1 MLHLKHFIM
10 FTLILFAPAA
20 GRAQATK
27 DEKPTVA
34 VVDFEVKAPGIDRSA
49 GAGMSE
55 VLTNA
60 LFETGRYRVVDRSS
74 MDKIME
80 EQKRVLCGSVDPAS
94 GAAIGKLI
102 GAQYLVVGALIKLG
116 EKQVTGGV
124 LGIAKKAAGGAVG
137 LGVLTYEAQVSLSLK
152 VVNATTGEVMASK
165 TLDKKKKATGVA
177 VGSLL
182 GKIPVGGVVYKSKSM
197 EDAMEEAMREA
208 VALVNE
214 QLPAEIA
221 GTGTAFDPAKDCA
234 NLTGL
239 TAPKIM
245 VVIPEV
251 HLTRRIPDPAGE
263 TEIIR
268 RFVEANFNLVD
279 QSQVTAIR
287 NQEKVLNA
295 VNDPALAASLG
306 VEFGADII
314 IIGEAFSEFAGNEK
328 GMFSCRARVEARAVA
343 TRTGKILAADGQHAS
358 GLDISENVAAK
369 TALRNAGAQIGQ
381 YFMQQLCKKV
391 GESEPALTAVEIFL
405 GSTNFAQLRAME
417 KLLANVK
424 GIKSLKKN
432 LTGSVGRIQVE
443 YEGNGET
450 LADALLEAQT
460 AETPFEITSVSAA
473 KIDVSMKAMAAK

>member
-1 MLHLKHFIM
+1 MTRFKQALIIIIL
-10 FTLILFAPAA
+10 FTLVASY
-20 GRAQATK
+20 AQPN
-27 DEKPTVA
+27 DRNKPTVA
-34 VVDFEVKAPGIDRSA
+34 VVDFEVKASGVDRNA

-80 EQKRVLCGSVDPAS
+80 EQKRVLWGSVDAAS
-94 GAAIGKLI
+94 GAEIGKLI

-116 EKQVTGGV
+116 EKEVKGGV

-137 LGVLTYEAQVSLSLK
+137 LGVLTFEAQVSLALK
-152 VVNATTGEVMASK
+152 VINATTGEIMASK
-165 TLDKKKKATGVA
+165 TVDKKKKSTGIA

-182 GKIPVGGVVYKSKSM
+182 NKIPVGGVIYKSKSM
-197 EDAMEEAMREA
+197 EDAMAEALQEA
-208 VALVNE
+208 VALINE
-214 QLPAEIA
+214 QLPVEVV
-221 GTGTAFDPAKDCA
+221 TPTPAFDPAKDCA

-239 TAPKIM
+239 TAQKIM

-268 RFVEANFNLVD
+268 LFVEANFNLVD
-279 QSQVTAIR
+279 QGQVAAIR

-295 VNDPALAASLG
+295 VNDPALAMALG

-328 GMFSCRARVEARAVA
+328 GMFSCRARVEARAIA

-369 TALRNAGAQIGQ
+369 TALRNAGGQIGH
-381 YFMQQLCKKV
+381 YFMQQLCKKM
-391 GESEPALTAVEIFL
+391 GDIEPELTAVEIFL
-405 GSTNFAQLRAME
+405 GSTSFKQLREME
-417 KLLANVK
+417 KLLTNVR

-432 LTGSVGRIQVE
+432 LTGSVGRIHVE
-443 YEGNGET
+443 YEGNGEG

-460 AETPFEITSVSAA
+460 AEVPFEITSVSAA
-473 KIDVSMKAMAAK
+473 KVDVSMKAVAEK

>member
-1 MLHLKHFIM
+1 MFRLKRFC
-10 FTLILFAPAA
+10 TALILFSFANGPAQDND
-20 GRAQATK
+20 RA
-27 DEKPTVA
+27 KPTVA
-34 VVDFEVKAPGIDRSA
+34 VVDFEVKAPGLDRAA

-80 EQKRVLCGSVDPAS
+80 EQKRVLWGSVDPAS

-102 GAQYLVVGALIKLG
+102 GAQYLVVGALLKLG
-116 EKQVTGGV
+116 EKEVKGGV

-137 LGVLTYEAQVSLSLK
+137 LGVLTFEAQVSISLK
-152 VVNATTGEVMASK
+152 VINATTGEIMASK
-165 TLDKKKKATGVA
+165 TVDKKKKSTGVA

-197 EDAMEEAMREA
+197 EDAMAEALQEA

-214 QLPAEIA
+214 QLPAGVA
-221 GTGTAFDPAKDCA
+221 SAPTTFDPATECA

-251 HLTRRIPDPAGE
+251 HITRRIPDPAGE

-268 RFVEANFNLVD
+268 LFVEANFNLVD
-279 QSQVTAIR
+279 QSQVAAIR

-295 VNDPALAASLG
+295 VNDPALASSLG
-306 VEFGADII
+306 VEFGADVI
-314 IIGEAFSEFAGNEK
+314 IIGEAFSELAGNEK
-328 GMFSCRARVEARAVA
+328 GMFSCRARVEARAIA

-369 TALRNAGAQIGQ
+369 TALRNAGGQIGR
-381 YFMQQLCKKV
+381 YFMQQLCKKM
-391 GESEPALTAVEIFL
+391 GDAEPEVTAIEIFL
-405 GSTNFAQLRAME
+405 GSTNFKQLREME
-417 KLLANVK
+417 KLLATVK
-424 GIKSLKKN
+424 GIKSIKKN
-432 LTGSVGRIQVE
+432 LTGSVGRIHVE
-443 YEGNGET
+443 YEGNGEA
-450 LADALLEAQT
+450 LADALMDAQT
-460 AETPFEITSVSAA
+460 AEVPFEITSVSTA
-473 KIDVSMKAMAAK
+473 KIDVSMKAMTGK